1 LSDSAPFRHTSSGE
15 VRRRGLVEGLGL
27 RAGHDDYVIYRD
39 QVAGLEYLRRSRD
52 LAEDGLLV
60 SLGPYEHRVYWE
72 FREVGDTTGAYAAL
86 ARRLDGAGV
95 RGVAAAL
102 EELRTEP
109 LRSAVMGLVV
119 AARPALEGEAPA
131 DDPEVEAAFC
141 RVLDEAAQA
150 GQAIDRRRALTS
162 LPGDLAGMAAAATAL
177 DRRPPTFDVGWLAVW
192 AALRRFPGGRLA
204 GLHPERLP
212 LDGAEVWSRLLP
224 ILIRHA
230 AVIREWGKTR
240 GSAGGLRRMLTK
252 LLEDEDVAALLSLHE
267 HRGVL
272 WFDRDG
278 FRSLIRG
285 LVVGG
290 LLGSRSRALS
300 ERAGELMAA
309 AERAEERS
317 GYRLQRL
324 L

>member
-1 LSDSAPFRHTSSGE
+1 VF
-15 VRRRGLVEGLGL
+15 
-27 RAGHDDYVIYRD
+27 
-39 QVAGLEYLRRSRD
+39 
-52 LAEDGLLV
+52 
-60 SLGPYEHRVYWE
+60 WE

-95 RGVAAAL
+95 PGVAAAL

-109 LRSAVMGLVV
+109 LRSAVMSLVV
-119 AARPALEGEAPA
+119 AVRPALEGEVPA